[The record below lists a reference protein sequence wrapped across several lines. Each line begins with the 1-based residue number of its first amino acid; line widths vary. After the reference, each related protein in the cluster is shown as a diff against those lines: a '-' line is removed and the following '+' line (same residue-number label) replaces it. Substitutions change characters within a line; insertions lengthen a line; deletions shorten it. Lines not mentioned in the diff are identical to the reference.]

1 MTEARADDAG
11 ASHTVNSIDLNN
23 PPSGHDLSVSV
34 ERQETPGERSVRLF
48 KDVALFVLGLV
59 LVGAVLW
66 LCLTTLQS
74 ATAGSD
80 EKRWAQSVLSAA
92 VGGVIGYLVRK

>member
-1 MTEARADDAG
+1 MT
-11 ASHTVNSIDLNN
+11 SSIDLNH

-34 ERQETPGERSVRLF
+34 ERTETAGERKVRLF
-48 KDVALFVLGLV
+48 KDVALFVVALA

-66 LCLTTLQS
+66 LCVWTLQS
-74 ATAGSD
+74 SSASGD

>member
-1 MTEARADDAG
+1 MT
-11 ASHTVNSIDLNN
+11 NSIDLNH
-23 PPSGHDLSVSV
+23 PPSGHDLSVTV
-34 ERQETPGERSVRLF
+34 ERAETAGERKVRLF
-48 KDVALFVLGLV
+48 KDVALFVVALA

-66 LCLTTLQS
+66 LCIFTLQS
-74 ATAGSD
+74 AASAD

>member
-1 MTEARADDAG
+1 MT
-11 ASHTVNSIDLNN
+11 SSINLDQ
-23 PPSGHDLSVSV
+23 PPAGHDLSISV
-34 ERQETPGERSVRLF
+34 EPTESAGERKVRLF
-48 KDVALFVLGLV
+48 KDVALFVVALV

-66 LCLTTLQS
+66 LCVFTLQS
-74 ATAGSD
+74 SSASGD